1 VEPTHIRLEVAL
13 RASDVVRARLELFLR
28 RLGAACVAWCVLAAG
43 GVYLLPLG
51 AAGLNAVAAV
61 SVILG
66 PPILLL
72 LVVTWNA
79 HRQYQAAANPEPMRY
94 CFHDDGIDIGSSQ
107 KAGWV
112 PWEAFTDAIETSSAF
127 LIFLEGDQH
136 YLIPKRSFPEPQQAD
151 KLRQL
156 VASAI
161 RHEPHR
167 YI

>member
-1 VEPTHIRLEVAL
+1 MEPTHIRFEVAL

-28 RLGAACVAWCVLAAG
+28 RLGPACVIWCVLAAA
-43 GVYLLPLG
+43 GVYLPPLG
-51 AAGLNAVAAV
+51 ALGLNPFAAAAF
-61 SVILG
+61 ILG
-66 PPILLL
+66 PPVLLL

-79 HRQYQAAANPEPMRY
+79 GHQYQAAANPEPMRY

-136 YLIPKRSFPEPQQAD
+136 YLIPKRSFLDPQQAD
-151 KLRQL
+151 MLRQL
-156 VASAI
+156 LAAAI
-161 RHEPHR
+161 QH
-167 YI
+167 